1 MITLFGDFFASINGF
16 WHLFS
21 YTTFRCGCALL
32 FAFLFVL
39 FLMPR
44 YIIFSHK
51 WQIAGQPIRT
61 NYLPTHVSK
70 TGTPTM
76 GGVLI
81 ILATLLACLFF
92 GNLTNGYLQ
101 ILLLA
106 ILSFG
111 TLGFVDDY
119 SKVHNKNVGGIHGKV
134 KLVFQF
140 IFSIVIILYANNYV
154 GSHSYAN
161 DLTFPF
167 FRKIVLELGII
178 YSFLRIFVIVGAS
191 NAVNLTDGL
200 DGLSSF
206 PIIIS
211 NAVFLVFAYII
222 GNIEFSKYL
231 YINYQSGAQEIC
243 IFLSAVIGATMGFLW
258 YNVKPAQIFMGD
270 TGSLALGGC
279 IGATAVLLK
288 CEFLL
293 AIVGGLFVIEAL
305 SVILQVG
312 TFKLTKGKKRIFK
325 IAPIH
330 HHFEKCG
337 WSEMQ
342 VVVRFWIIAILFAL
356 IGLASLKIR

>member
-1 MITLFGDFFASINGF
+1 MFVLLNNYLLEIGGVMRLFT
-16 WHLFS
+16 
-21 YTTFRCGCALL
+21 YTTFRGGCALL
-32 FAFLFVL
+32 FAFFTVML
-39 FLMPR
+39 LMPK
-44 YIIFSHK
+44 YIKFSHK
-51 WQIAGQPIRT
+51 WQIAGQPLRL
-61 NYLPTHVSK
+61 NYLPTHIVK
-70 TGTPTM
+70 KGTPTM
-76 GGVLI
+76 GGILI
-81 ILATLLACLFF
+81 IFAALLACLLF

-111 TLGFVDDY
+111 LLGFVDDY
-119 SKVHNKNVGGIHGKV
+119 SKVHNKNVSGIHGKV

-140 IFSIVIILYANNYV
+140 IFSIAIILYANHYV

-167 FRKIVLELGII
+167 FRKIVLELGVI
-178 YSFLRIFVIVGAS
+178 YSFLRIFVIVGSS

-206 PIIIS
+206 PIIVS

-243 IFLSAVIGATMGFLW
+243 IFLSAVIGATIGFLW

-279 IGATAVLLK
+279 IGTTAVLLK

-312 TFKLTKGKKRIFK
+312 TFKITKGKKRLFK
-325 IAPIH
+325 MAPIH

-342 VVVRFWIIAILFAL
+342 VVVRFWIIAIMFAL